1 MKVSKV
7 RREVSEIDQYMKT
20 WVVGDAY
27 LIMTRSTERQLAT
40 RIGNKYQS
48 YKLIAGEEVKLIN
61 P

>member
-1 MKVSKV
+1 
-7 RREVSEIDQYMKT
+7 
-20 WVVGDAY
+20 
-27 LIMTRSTERQLAT
+27 MTRSTERQLAT